1 MKILIA
7 YHSDTGNTE
16 KVGKAIK
23 EALHAE
29 GQDVTAMTAKDVDV
43 SSLGSYDLVVLGSG
57 IYGQAFGKSAQNL
70 VKNATSFPPKF
81 AFFATHME
89 PHSYPKAL
97 KRMKKTLDDNNCAV
111 IGELDIV
118 GEDIGISD
126 DLKQKMLGTMTQEQ
140 RDERIKYFEAI
151 KGRPNAEDLQ
161 KAKDFAKSLIK

>member
-16 KVGKAIK
+16 KVGKAMK
-23 EALHAE
+23 ETLDAE
-29 GQDVTAMTAKDVDV
+29 GQDVTAMAAKEVDP
-43 SSLGSYDLVVLGSG
+43 STLGSYDLVMLGSG

-70 VKNATSFPPKF
+70 VKSATSFPPKF

-89 PHSYPKAL
+89 DHPYPKAL
-97 KRMKKTLDDNNCAV
+97 KRIKKKLDENNSTIV
-111 IGELDIV
+111 GELDIV

-126 DLKQKMLGTMTQEQ
+126 ALKQKMLGTMTQEQ

-151 KGRPNAEDLQ
+151 KGRPNAEDLE
-161 KAKDFAKSLIK
+161 KAKEFAKSLIK

>member
-23 EALHAE
+23 EALDGE
-29 GQDVTAMTAKDVDV
+29 GQDVTAMAAKEVD
-43 SSLGSYDLVVLGSG
+43 SSTLGSYDLVVLGSG
-57 IYGQAFGKSAQNL
+57 IYGQAYGKSAQNL
-70 VKNATSFPPKF
+70 IKNATSFPPKM

-89 PHSYPKAL
+89 DHYYPKAL
-97 KRMKKTLDDNNCAV
+97 KRIKKTLEDNNCV
-111 IGELDIV
+111 VVGELDIV

-126 DLKQKMLGTMTQEQ
+126 ALKQKMLGTMTQEQ

-151 KGRPNAEDLQ
+151 KGRPNADDLA
-161 KAKDFAKSLIK
+161 KAKEFAKSLLK